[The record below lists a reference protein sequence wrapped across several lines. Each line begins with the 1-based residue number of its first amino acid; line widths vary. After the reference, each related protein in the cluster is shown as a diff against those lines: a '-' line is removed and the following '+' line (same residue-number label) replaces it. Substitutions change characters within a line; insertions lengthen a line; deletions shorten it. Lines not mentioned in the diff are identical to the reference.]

1 MLDGIEADATQ
12 EIDTIERQKQQLLK
26 ELMIKDRD
34 IFAPCLKL
42 KNKIQLQPD
51 ASAIA
56 LLRRSEQNITT
67 EEKLKEIIHSKLR
80 EEMNLRELPNFTS
93 QVDFGLNRT
102 AQRIYKENS
111 KMLQE
116 RRKKKFPPPN
126 SYVIE
131 ETKAL

>member
-1 MLDGIEADATQ
+1 MLDDIEADATQ

-34 IFAPCLKL
+34 VFAPCLKL

-80 EEMNLRELPNFTS
+80 EEMNLKELPNFTS
-93 QVDFGLNRT
+93 QVDFALNRT

-111 KMLQE
+111 KML
-116 RRKKKFPPPN
+116 
-126 SYVIE
+126 
-131 ETKAL
+131 